1 MTELEQL
8 RTEIDRIDTQIAK
21 NIKMRLDI
29 VKLIGKIKKQT
40 GTAITDSAREKI
52 VIKKFT
58 DIAGKNMESVI
69 KCIIEVCKKAEEL
82 NG

>member
-29 VKLIGKIKKQT
+29 VKLIGDYKQKNKIPV
-40 GTAITDSAREKI
+40 TDKDREQE

>member
-29 VKLIGKIKKQT
+29 VKLIGDYKQKNKIPV
-40 GTAITDSAREKI
+40 TDKDREQE

-58 DIAGKNMESVI
+58 DIAGKNMESII
-69 KCIIEVCKKAEEL
+69 KTIIEVSKKIE
-82 NG
+82 

>member
-29 VKLIGKIKKQT
+29 VKLIGDYKQKNKIPV
-40 GTAITDSAREKI
+40 TDKDREQE

-58 DIAGKNMESVI
+58 DIAGKNTESII
-69 KCIIEVCKKAEEL
+69 KTIIEVSKKVE
-82 NG
+82 

>member
-29 VKLIGKIKKQT
+29 VKLIGDYKQKNKIPVMDK
-40 GTAITDSAREKI
+40 DREQE

-58 DIAGKNMESVI
+58 DIAGKNTESII
-69 KCIIEVCKKAEEL
+69 KTIIEVSKKVE
-82 NG
+82 

>member
-29 VKLIGKIKKQT
+29 VKLIGRIKKQN

-52 VIKKFT
+52 VIKNFT
-58 DIAGKNMESVI
+58 DITGKNTEPII
-69 KCIIEVCKKAEEL
+69 KTIIEVSKKVE
-82 NG
+82 